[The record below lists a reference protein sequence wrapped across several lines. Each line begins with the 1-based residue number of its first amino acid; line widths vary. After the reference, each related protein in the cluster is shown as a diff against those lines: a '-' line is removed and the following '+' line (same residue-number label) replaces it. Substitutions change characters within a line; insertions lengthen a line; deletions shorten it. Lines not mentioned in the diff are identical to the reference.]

1 MGTEDVGCAAVV
13 EGAVL
18 LLLFDVAAAAAAA
31 AAAVVVVVHDV
42 ALKLLPNSPGLLHA
56 EEEAEFDASAY
67 HLLRLHLLGLNL
79 MVLLQM
85 MELMVLKVVAPHT
98 QHHRNFRPE
107 EHRRAD

>member
-18 LLLFDVAAAAAAA
+18 LLLFDVAA

-67 HLLRLHLLGLNL
+67 HLLRLHLLVLNL

-85 MELMVLKVVAPHT
+85 MELMMLKVVAPHT
-98 QHHRNFRPE
+98 QDHRNFRPK